1 MIFLITVVD
10 EVRYFVFLIY
20 LPRKNKL
27 TIMAEPIAD
36 TPVIRGKDA
45 LRFMQAMAN
54 VKPISKKRRAEM
66 ERNYQLVKSRA
77 TFPL

>member
-1 MIFLITVVD
+1 
-10 EVRYFVFLIY
+10 
-20 LPRKNKL
+20 
-27 TIMAEPIAD
+27 MAQPIAD
-36 TPVIRGKDA
+36 TPILKGKDA